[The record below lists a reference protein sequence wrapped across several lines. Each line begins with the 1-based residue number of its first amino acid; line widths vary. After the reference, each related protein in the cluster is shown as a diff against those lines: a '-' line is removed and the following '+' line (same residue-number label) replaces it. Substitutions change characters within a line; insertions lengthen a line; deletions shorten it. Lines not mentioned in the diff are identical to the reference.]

1 MYNKN
6 VLKSINLNNK
16 VKKMRKFLIVS
27 FLILLFIPYISIN
40 AQYGGFNDSPF
51 KEGALVTAVKTG
63 RLQDLVSALNSG
75 ASINERDF
83 DEVPALLLAI
93 ERSRIDMTLFL
104 LEQGARVNM
113 KDQDNRTALSLAVFK
128 DDPNL
133 IKTLISYGADPN
145 KLGPNR
151 QTPLIIA
158 SREGKFNSVKALLQ
172 GGAYPDDTDLTG
184 RTALDWAKSKR
195 FKRIE
200 ILLIEHGA
208 YNN

>member
-1 MYNKN
+1 MCIRDREKKIKN
-6 VLKSINLNNK
+6 A
-16 VKKMRKFLIVS
+16 
-27 FLILLFIPYISIN
+27 LILATILFLAPLSSIN

-75 ASINERDF
+75 ASINEKDF

-93 ERSRIDMTLFL
+93 ERSRMDMVLFL
-104 LEQGARVNM
+104 LEQGARANL
-113 KDQDNRTALSLAVFK
+113 KDQENRTALSLAVFK

-133 IKTLISYGADPN
+133 IKTLISFGANPN

-158 SREGKFNSVKALLQ
+158 SREGKFNSAKALLE

-184 RTALDWAKSKR
+184 RTALDWAKAKR
-195 FKRIE
+195 FKRIDKKDK
-200 ILLIEHGA
+200 
-208 YNN
+208 

>member
-1 MYNKN
+1 
-6 VLKSINLNNK
+6 
-16 VKKMRKFLIVS
+16 MRKFLIVS

-104 LEQGARVNM
+104 LEQGARAVSYTHLTLPT
-113 KDQDNRTALSLAVFK
+113 NREV
-128 DDPNL
+128 
-133 IKTLISYGADPN
+133 
-145 KLGPNR
+145 
-151 QTPLIIA
+151 
-158 SREGKFNSVKALLQ
+158 
-172 GGAYPDDTDLTG
+172 
-184 RTALDWAKSKR
+184 
-195 FKRIE
+195 
-200 ILLIEHGA
+200 
-208 YNN
+208 

>member
-1 MYNKN
+1 
-6 VLKSINLNNK
+6 
-16 VKKMRKFLIVS
+16 MRKFLIVS

-104 LEQGARVNM
+104 LEYDNPLTPALGRCSLSVIILERIAR
-113 KDQDNRTALSLAVFK
+113 S
-128 DDPNL
+128 
-133 IKTLISYGADPN
+133 
-145 KLGPNR
+145 
-151 QTPLIIA
+151 
-158 SREGKFNSVKALLQ
+158 SREG
-172 GGAYPDDTDLTG
+172 G
-184 RTALDWAKSKR
+184 RYSK
-195 FKRIE
+195 
-200 ILLIEHGA
+200 
-208 YNN
+208 N